1 MKLKFNGETR
11 EVKSKRLG
19 DIIEELNGAYKQGC
33 IVAVASEK
41 ESKELK
47 NVFAVKTEGGEAR
60 IKIVREKE
68 AEAGAETEIE
78 TETDARSL
86 FYKTYKEFRN
96 GSGRIGW
103 KSEDITAIGPIAT
116 NLKVEKSEH
125 KYKKWDVFFGFGG
138 FDPGM
143 TYLMISKRD
152 HEAVYGTD
160 RDAIIGKLTRGRDII
175 SDLREGDRIEGISP
189 IVTKAERAG
198 FVTTDLNTE
207 IEEGQEICTFANV
220 KLFREAP
227 MSCEHFLSLTRDGV
241 FHIDDLSHTYMASE
255 ALKRLNLP
263 VENISYRSKYYLTA
277 RNTGTEKG
285 KIYAY
290 KESRLPHPSHNVFGE
305 IIQGGEL
312 IDYAQFGDV
321 IYTSTEPKWMTV
333 VGKTQREAEEY
344 LEREDIGSLREGN
357 KDDNAVVVDQGPAL
371 TMDIME
377 VGEVKTIGVK
387 EEGVFI
393 IELFYDKAPK
403 TVWYFRKLTGLI
415 NRPIG
420 LLKVHFSIPGKM
432 VLFHGSAD
440 EAGTLVPENLP
451 KEEVKKG
458 VLGITNMSRSN
469 RGIMGIRLDDS
480 KKYGPT
486 GETFDG
492 VNLVLSFSSLTPS
505 TLSFLSKLKEGDM
518 IYVKEK

>member
-1 MKLKFNGETR
+1 MKIKFNGETR

-33 IVAVASEK
+33 IVAVASEM
-41 ESKELK
+41 ESVELK
-47 NVFAVKTEGGEAR
+47 NEFAVKTEGGEAR

-68 AEAGAETEIE
+68 AEAEIE
-78 TETDARSL
+78 TDAQSL
-86 FYKTYKEFRN
+86 FYKDYKKFRN
-96 GSGRIGW
+96 AGGRIGW
-103 KSEDITAIGPIAT
+103 KSEDITAIGPIET
-116 NLKVEKSEH
+116 NLNVEKNEH

-143 TYLMISKRD
+143 TYLMISKRE
-152 HEAVYGTD
+152 HEAAYGTG
-160 RDAIIGKLTRGRDII
+160 RDAVIGKLTRGRDII
-175 SDLREGDRIEGISP
+175 LDLCEGDRIEGISP
-189 IVTKAERAG
+189 IITKTERAG
-198 FVTTDLNTE
+198 FVTADLNTE
-207 IEEGQEICTFANV
+207 IEEGLEIFTFAKV

-227 MSCEHFLSLTRDGV
+227 MSSEHFLSLTRDGI
-241 FHIDDLSHTYMASE
+241 FHIDDFSHTYLASE

-263 VENISYRSKYYLTA
+263 VENIIHRSKYFLTA

-285 KIYAY
+285 KIYTY

-305 IIQGGEL
+305 VIQGGEL
-312 IDYAQFGDV
+312 IDYAQFGDT
-321 IYTSTEPKWMTV
+321 IYISTEPKWMTV

-344 LEREDIGSLREGN
+344 LEREDIGQVREGN
-357 KDDNAVVVDQGPAL
+357 KDDNAVVVDQEPAL

-377 VGEVKTIGVK
+377 LGEVKTIGVEK
-387 EEGVFI
+387 EGVFSV
-393 IELFYDKAPK
+393 ELFYDEAPK

-420 LLKVHFSIPGKM
+420 LLKVYFSVPGTM
-432 VLFHGSAD
+432 VLFHGSAE
-440 EAGTLVPENLP
+440 EAGTLVPENLV
-451 KEEVKKG
+451 KGEVKKG
-458 VLGITNMSRSN
+458 ILGVTNMSRSN

-480 KKYGPT
+480 KEYGPT

-492 VNLVLSFSSLTPS
+492 ANLVLSFSSLTPS
-505 TLSFLSKLKEGDM
+505 TLSFLGKLKEGDM